1 MSLLDER
8 RLFLRL
14 LLSLLLVHAL
24 SHVFSLQ
31 LSHLSTVVL
40 VERHVVVADEVV
52 AFLARS
58 LRCFAVAELQPS
70 QHRFAD
76 VDAAVVHDVGLH
88 HAVAVSLHDLRQRPA
103 EQVVAHVS
111 EVERFVGV
119 GRRVL
124 DHHQWRS
131 LSDGLLAELLVQVH
145 LVEQREPRL
154 LVDDEVEE
162 TAHSVEVGDS
172 LAVLLDV
179 LANLARRLVGLLAR
193 NLKEREHY
201 EREVALKLLLGLLKL
216 HHLLCHFLT
225 VKLFHC
231 RQGSVDNLL
240 FYCHC
245 YIVFLFAVDMSFFK
259 LSDHIAYNL

>member
-31 LSHLSTVVL
+31 LSHLSAVVL

-52 AFLARS
+52 ALFARS
-58 LRCFAVAELQPS
+58 LRSLAVAELQPS
-70 QHRFAD
+70 QHRLAD
-76 VDAAVVHDVGLH
+76 MNTAGVHDVGLH
-88 HAVAVSLHDLRQRPA
+88 HAVAVCLHDLRQRPS

-111 EVERFVGV
+111 EVERLVGV
-119 GRRVL
+119 RRRIL
-124 DHHQWRS
+124 YHHERRS
-131 LSDGLLAELLVQVH
+131 LGDGLLAELLVLVH
-145 LVEQREPRL
+145 LAEQSEPRL

-162 TAHSVEVGDS
+162 AAHSVEVGDS

-179 LANLARRLVGLLAR
+179 LADLARRLVGLLAR

-245 YIVFLFAVDMSFFK
+245 YIVFLYAITPHYTQPVTP
-259 LSDHIAYNL
+259 